1 MERLCPVSP
10 GLGIGG
16 VGAGMLQENARGA
29 FPESNPTLFQNNRF
43 LVIYLQCHIFL
54 FKDPSFKG
62 LLILSRFG
70 TSNTEH
76 LVFYLHSKQG

>member
-1 MERLCPVSP
+1 MPSFTRA
-10 GLGIGG
+10 GDWG
-16 VGAGMLQENARGA
+16 VGAVVLQENAGGN
-29 FPESNPTLFQNNRF
+29 FPEPNPTLCQNNRF

-70 TSNTEH
+70 TLNTEH
-76 LVFYLHSKQG
+76 LVFYLHSKHG